1 LRAQTF
7 NASPAK
13 LFGAD
18 TMSSLTVFGRLLE
31 RRSRMARYR
40 SAQNALEA
48 ISEADLADMGM
59 KRYQLG
65 HAARVQAFK

>member
-1 LRAQTF
+1 
-7 NASPAK
+7 
-13 LFGAD
+13 
-18 TMSSLTVFGRLLE
+18 MSSLTVFGRLLE

-40 SAQNALEA
+40 SAQNAMET

-65 HAARVQAFK
+65 HAARAQAFK